1 MPPPILTPIP
11 IPIRISMPMHTGPG
25 FRSGPGSRSGSEV
38 VSAMR
43 ALLLGLVLL
52 AGCAALKKDTTVC
65 PEYRN
70 LRCMTGTSCQTD
82 KRRGCKVCQCSMDV
96 TEGGNEG
103 QQGAVPPGAPQPLDD
118 DPQ

>member
-1 MPPPILTPIP
+1 MPPP
-11 IPIRISMPMHTGPG
+11 IPIRIPMPMYTGPG
-25 FRSGPGSRSGSEV
+25 SRYDSSRSGPGSRAGSGV
-38 VSAMR
+38 ASAVR
-43 ALLLGLVLL
+43 ALLLALALL
-52 AGCAALKKDTTVC
+52 AGCASLKKDTTVC
-65 PEYRN
+65 PEYRT